1 MNSINLQSEELKKLC
16 KTNKV
21 KSLFAF
27 GSVAREDFNED
38 SDIDLVVDFNEN
50 NPFKYTD
57 LYFNLKE
64 KLETLFNRQVDLL
77 EESAIRNRLFR
88 QQLDSTKILIYVH

>member
-1 MNSINLQSEELKKLC
+1 MNLNDLQSEELKKLC

-27 GSVAREDFNED
+27 GSVTREDFSED
-38 SDIDLVVDFNEN
+38 SDIDLVVDFDEN
-50 NPFKYTD
+50 APFKYTD

-77 EESAIRNRLFR
+77 EERAIRNILFR
-88 QQLDSTKILIYVH
+88 QQLDSI

>member
-1 MNSINLQSEELKKLC
+1 MNLSDLQSEELKKLC

-27 GSVAREDFNED
+27 GSVTREDFDED
-38 SDIDLVVDFNEN
+38 SDIDFVVDFDEN
-50 NPFKYTD
+50 DPFKYTD

-64 KLETLFNRQVDLL
+64 KLEALFNRQVDLL
-77 EESAIRNRLFR
+77 EERAIRNRLFR
-88 QQLDSTKILIYVH
+88 QQLDSTKIQIYGH

>member
-1 MNSINLQSEELKKLC
+1 MNYPQLEESIIFKSNRSMNLNNLHSEELKKLC

-27 GSVAREDFNED
+27 GSVTREDFNED
-38 SDIDLVVDFNEN
+38 SDMDLVVDFDEN
-50 NPFKYTD
+50 DPFKYTD

-64 KLETLFNRQVDLL
+64 KLEALFN
-77 EESAIRNRLFR
+77 
-88 QQLDSTKILIYVH
+88 H